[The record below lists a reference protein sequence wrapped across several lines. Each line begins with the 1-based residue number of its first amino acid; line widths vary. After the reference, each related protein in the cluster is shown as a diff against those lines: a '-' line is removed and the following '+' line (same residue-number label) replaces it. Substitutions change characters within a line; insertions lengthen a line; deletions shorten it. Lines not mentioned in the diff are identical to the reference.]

1 MFLLKNLV
9 SSISKVTQDLGNIV
23 SITPVVNT
31 GSSVNVNV
39 SDINIAN
46 VSTTGLLSNVISTVT
61 DTVSHTS
68 TDLVSNVVGTVTG
81 TVGST
86 SPIDTVTNIIGGVTG
101 GVTGNPLEV
110 VTDIIGGVTGGVV
123 GGTSPISPV
132 IDVVQGGIDI
142 LQGVESLKTEI
153 INTGIDT
160 VADTIIGVLPQAEHP
175 VSEIADLG
183 TLTFET
189 SRDTVNGALEVVSD
203 LVGGD
208 IQGATENATG
218 ILGTLIQNGSTAT
231 GIVTDI
237 LGGVTGTIGGVTG
250 GVDGNPLEVITDIIG
265 SVTGGVGGD
274 NPLGVV
280 TDIIGGVT
288 GGIIGGGTSPISP
301 VIDVVQGGIDIL
313 QGVESLKTEIINTGI
328 DTVADTIIGVLPQ
341 AEHPVSEIADLGTLT
356 FETSRDTVNGALE
369 VVSDLVGGDIQ
380 GATENAT
387 GILGTLIQ
395 NGSTATGIVT
405 DILGG
410 VTGTIGGVTGGIGG
424 DNPLGVVTD
433 IIGGVTGGIGGDNPL
448 GVVTDIIGGVTGG
461 IGGDNPLGVVTD
473 IIGGVTGGIGGDNP
487 LGVVTD
493 IIGGVTGGIGGDN
506 PLGVVTDII
515 GGVTGGIIGGGT
527 SPISPVIDVV
537 QGGIDI
543 LQGVE
548 SLKTEIINT
557 GIDTVADTII
567 GILPQA
573 EHPVSEIADLGT
585 LTFETSRDTVNGA
598 LEVVSDLVGG
608 DIQGATESA
617 TGILDTLITN
627 GTTATGLVTE
637 IIGGVTGTIGGVTGG
652 DSPLGLVT
660 DLLGGLTGS
669 VGGDSPLGVVTDL
682 LGGLTG
688 SVGGDSPLGVV
699 TDLLGGLTGGVTGG
713 TDNPIGIVTDI
724 VGSLTGGVTG
734 EGSLDVI
741 SNLLGG
747 LTGGS
752 LLGGVTSTVSSVTN
766 TTHTIVPTS
775 LLTDNFLENSFNTV

>member
-9 SSISKVTQDLGNIV
+9 SSISKVTQDLGNII
-23 SITPVVNT
+23 SVNT
-31 GSSVNVNV
+31 TVTGGSSVEGQISTSGLL
-39 SDINIAN
+39 SDTLSTVTNTLTTT
-46 VSTTGLLSNVISTVT
+46 TTGLIS
-61 DTVSHTS
+61 DT
-68 TDLVSNVVGTVTG
+68 VGTVTG
-81 TVGST
+81 SIGST
-86 SPIDTVTNIIGGVTG
+86 SPVDTVTNIIGGVTG
-101 GVTGNPLEV
+101 GIDLGTSPISPVIDVVQDGIDILQGVESLKTEIINTGIETVADTIIGVLPQTEHPVSEIADLGTLTFETSRDTVNGTLEVISDLVGGDIQGATESATGVVETLITNGTTATGIVTEVVGSITDVVGGVTGGVDGNPLEV
-110 VTDIIGGVTGGVV
+110 ITDIIGGVTGGVDGNPLEV
-123 GGTSPISPV
+123 ITDIIGGVTGGVDGNPLEVITDIIGGVTGGVDGNPLEVITDIIGGVTGGIDGNPLEVITDIIGGVTGGVDGNPLEVITDIIGGVTGGIGGGTSPISPV

-142 LQGVESLKTEI
+142 LQGVESLKTDI

-160 VADTIIGVLPQAEHP
+160 VADTIIGILPQTEHP
-175 VSEIADLG
+175 VSDLADLG

-208 IQGATENATG
+208 IQGATESATG
-218 ILGTLIQNGSTAT
+218 ILDTLITNGTTAT
-231 GIVTDI
+231 GIVNNI
-237 LGGVTGTIGGVTG
+237 IGGVTG

-265 SVTGGVGGD
+265 GVTGGVDG
-274 NPLGVV
+274 NPLEVI

-288 GGIIGGGTSPISP
+288 GGVDGNPLEVITDIIGGVTGGVDGNPLEVITDIIGGVTGGIGGGTSPISP
-301 VIDVVQGGIDIL
+301 VIDVI
-313 QGVESLKTEIINTGI
+313 
-328 DTVADTIIGVLPQ
+328 
-341 AEHPVSEIADLGTLT
+341 
-356 FETSRDTVNGALE
+356 
-369 VVSDLVGGDIQ
+369 
-380 GATENAT
+380 
-387 GILGTLIQ
+387 
-395 NGSTATGIVT
+395 
-405 DILGG
+405 
-410 VTGTIGGVTGGIGG
+410 
-424 DNPLGVVTD
+424 
-433 IIGGVTGGIGGDNPL
+433 
-448 GVVTDIIGGVTGG
+448 
-461 IGGDNPLGVVTD
+461 
-473 IIGGVTGGIGGDNP
+473 
-487 LGVVTD
+487 
-493 IIGGVTGGIGGDN
+493 
-506 PLGVVTDII
+506 
-515 GGVTGGIIGGGT
+515 
-527 SPISPVIDVV
+527 

-637 IIGGVTGTIGGVTGG
+637 IIGGLTGTIGGVTGG
-652 DSPLGLVT
+652 DSSLGL
-660 DLLGGLTGS
+660 
-669 VGGDSPLGVVTDL
+669 
-682 LGGLTG
+682 
-688 SVGGDSPLGVV
+688 V

-747 LTGGS
+747 LTGGN
-752 LLGGVTSTVSSVTN
+752 LLGGVTSTVSNVTN

>member
-9 SSISKVTQDLGNIV
+9 SSISKVTQDLGNVV
-23 SITPVVNT
+23 SVNTTVNT
-31 GSSVNVNV
+31 GSPV
-39 SDINIAN
+39 DAH
-46 VSTTGLLSNVISTVT
+46 VSTSGLLSNVISTVT
-61 DTVSHTS
+61 NTVTHT
-68 TDLVSNVVGTVTG
+68 TTGLVSDVVGTVTD

-86 SPIDTVTNIIGGVTG
+86 NPLETVTNVVGGVTGGLIGGVSGGNPLEVVTGVIGGVTG
-101 GVTGNPLEV
+101 GVT
-110 VTDIIGGVTGGVV
+110 

-153 INTGIDT
+153 INTGIET
-160 VADTIIGVLPQAEHP
+160 VAGTIIGALPQTEHP

-208 IQGATENATG
+208 ISGATASATG
-218 ILGTLIQNGSTAT
+218 IVETLINNGTTAT
-231 GIVTDI
+231 GIVT
-237 LGGVTGTIGGVTG
+237 GVVGSVTD
-250 GVDGNPLEVITDIIG
+250 VVG
-265 SVTGGVGGD
+265 SVTGGVGG
-274 NPLGVV
+274 NPLEVV

-288 GGIIGGGTSPISP
+288 GG
-301 VIDVVQGGIDIL
+301 
-313 QGVESLKTEIINTGI
+313 
-328 DTVADTIIGVLPQ
+328 
-341 AEHPVSEIADLGTLT
+341 
-356 FETSRDTVNGALE
+356 
-369 VVSDLVGGDIQ
+369 VGG
-380 GATENAT
+380 
-387 GILGTLIQ
+387 
-395 NGSTATGIVT
+395 
-405 DILGG
+405 
-410 VTGTIGGVTGGIGG
+410 
-424 DNPLGVVTD
+424 NPLEVVTD
-433 IIGGVTGGIGGDNPL
+433 IIGGVTGGVGGNPL
-448 GVVTDIIGGVTGG
+448 EVVTDIIGGVTGG
-461 IGGDNPLGVVTD
+461 
-473 IIGGVTGGIGGDNP
+473 
-487 LGVVTD
+487 
-493 IIGGVTGGIGGDN
+493 
-506 PLGVVTDII
+506 
-515 GGVTGGIIGGGT
+515 IGGGT

-567 GILPQA
+567 GILPQTEHPVSDLA
-573 EHPVSEIADLGT
+573 DLGTLTFETSRDTVNGALETVSDLVGGDIQGATESATGILGTLINNGTTAAGIITGVAGSVTDVVGGVTGGIGGNPLEVVTDIIGGVTGGVGGNPLEVVTDIIGGVTGGIGGGTSPISPVIDVVQGGIDILQGVESLKTEIINTGIDTVADTIIGILPQVEHPVSEIADLGT

-617 TGILDTLITN
+617 TGILGTLITN
-627 GTTATGLVTE
+627 GSTATGLLTE
-637 IIGGVTGTIGGVTGG
+637 ILGGVTGTIGGA
-652 DSPLGLVT
+652 
-660 DLLGGLTGS
+660 
-669 VGGDSPLGVVTDL
+669 
-682 LGGLTG
+682 TG

-713 TDNPIGIVTDI
+713 DSPLGVVTDLLGGLTGGVTGGVGGDNPIGIVTDI

-734 EGSLDVI
+734 QGGLDVI

-766 TTHTIVPTS
+766 TTHTIVPQS
-775 LLTDNFLENSFNTV
+775 LLTDNFLDNSFHTV

>member
-1 MFLLKNLV
+1 MFLLTNLV
-9 SSISKVTQDLGNIV
+9 SSISKITQDLGNIV
-23 SITPVVNT
+23 SVNTTVT
-31 GSSVNVNV
+31 GSSSIEGQISTSGLL
-39 SDINIAN
+39 SDTLSTVTNTLTTT
-46 VSTTGLLSNVISTVT
+46 TTGL
-61 DTVSHTS
+61 VS
-68 TDLVSNVVGTVTG
+68 DAVGTVTG
-81 TVGST
+81 SIGST
-86 SPIDTVTNIIGGVTG
+86 SPVDTVTNIIGGVTG
-101 GVTGNPLEV
+101 GIDL
-110 VTDIIGGVTGGVV
+110 
-123 GGTSPISPV
+123 GTSPIAPV

-153 INTGIDT
+153 INTSIDT
-160 VADTIIGVLPQAEHP
+160 VADTIIGVLPQTEHP

-189 SRDTVNGALEVVSD
+189 SRDTVNGTLEVISD

-208 IQGATENATG
+208 IQGATESATG
-218 ILGTLIQNGSTAT
+218 VVETLITNGTTAT
-231 GIVTDI
+231 GIVTDVVGSI
-237 LGGVTGTIGGVTG
+237 TDVVGGVTGGVDGNPLEVITDIIGGVTG

-265 SVTGGVGGD
+265 
-274 NPLGVV
+274 
-280 TDIIGGVT
+280 
-288 GGIIGGGTSPISP
+288 
-301 VIDVVQGGIDIL
+301 
-313 QGVESLKTEIINTGI
+313 
-328 DTVADTIIGVLPQ
+328 
-341 AEHPVSEIADLGTLT
+341 
-356 FETSRDTVNGALE
+356 
-369 VVSDLVGGDIQ
+369 
-380 GATENAT
+380 
-387 GILGTLIQ
+387 
-395 NGSTATGIVT
+395 
-405 DILGG
+405 
-410 VTGTIGGVTGGIGG
+410 GVTGGIG
-424 DNPLGVVTD
+424 D
-433 IIGGVTGGIGGDNPL
+433 
-448 GVVTDIIGGVTGG
+448 
-461 IGGDNPLGVVTD
+461 
-473 IIGGVTGGIGGDNP
+473 
-487 LGVVTD
+487 
-493 IIGGVTGGIGGDN
+493 
-506 PLGVVTDII
+506 
-515 GGVTGGIIGGGT
+515 GT
-527 SPISPVIDVV
+527 SPIAPVIDVV

-573 EHPVSEIADLGT
+573 EYPVSDLADLGT

-627 GTTATGLVTE
+627 GSTATGIINNIIGGATSGDSPLGVVTDIIGGVTGGVSGNPLEVVTDIIGGVTGGVDGNPLEVITDIIGGVTGGIGGGTSPISPVIDVVQGGIDILQGVESLKTEIINTGIDTVADTIISILPQAEHPVSELADLGTLTFETSRDTVNGTLEVISDLVGGDIQGATESATGILDTLITNGTTATGLVTE
-637 IIGGVTGTIGGVTGG
+637 IIGGLTGTIGGVTGG
-652 DSPLGLVT
+652 DSSLGLVT

-669 VGGDSPLGVVTDL
+669 VDGDSSLGL
-682 LGGLTG
+682 
-688 SVGGDSPLGVV
+688 V

-734 EGSLDVI
+734 EGGLDVI

>member
-1 MFLLKNLV
+1 MV
-9 SSISKVTQDLGNIV
+9 SVNTN
-23 SITPVVNT
+23 VNT
-31 GSSVNVNV
+31 GSAVNVNV
-39 SDINIAN
+39 SDINISDVN
-46 VSTTGLLSNVISTVT
+46 ISTSGLLSNVISTVT
-61 DTVSHTS
+61 NTLTTTTTGLISD
-68 TDLVSNVVGTVTG
+68 VVGTVTG

-86 SPIDTVTNIIGGVTG
+86 NPLETVTNVVGGVTG
-101 GVTGNPLEV
+101 GIDL
-110 VTDIIGGVTGGVV
+110 
-123 GGTSPISPV
+123 GTSPIAPV

-160 VADTIIGVLPQAEHP
+160 VADTIIGVLPQTEHP

-189 SRDTVNGALEVVSD
+189 SRDTVNGTLEVISD

-208 IQGATENATG
+208 IQGATESATG
-218 ILGTLIQNGSTAT
+218 VVETLITNGTTAT
-231 GIVTDI
+231 GIVTDVVGSI
-237 LGGVTGTIGGVTG
+237 TDVVGGVTGGVDGNPLEVITDIIGGVTG

-265 SVTGGVGGD
+265 GVTGGVDG
-274 NPLGVV
+274 NPLE
-280 TDIIGGVT
+280 
-288 GGIIGGGTSPISP
+288 
-301 VIDVVQGGIDIL
+301 VI
-313 QGVESLKTEIINTGI
+313 
-328 DTVADTIIGVLPQ
+328 
-341 AEHPVSEIADLGTLT
+341 
-356 FETSRDTVNGALE
+356 
-369 VVSDLVGGDIQ
+369 
-380 GATENAT
+380 
-387 GILGTLIQ
+387 
-395 NGSTATGIVT
+395 
-405 DILGG
+405 
-410 VTGTIGGVTGGIGG
+410 
-424 DNPLGVVTD
+424 TD
-433 IIGGVTGGIGGDNPL
+433 IIGGVTGGIGD
-448 GVVTDIIGGVTGG
+448 
-461 IGGDNPLGVVTD
+461 
-473 IIGGVTGGIGGDNP
+473 
-487 LGVVTD
+487 
-493 IIGGVTGGIGGDN
+493 
-506 PLGVVTDII
+506 
-515 GGVTGGIIGGGT
+515 GT
-527 SPISPVIDVV
+527 SPIAPVIDVV

-567 GILPQA
+567 GILPQT
-573 EHPVSEIADLGT
+573 EYPVSDLADLGT

-627 GTTATGLVTE
+627 GSTATGIINNIIGGATSGDSPLGVVTDIIGGVTGGVSGNPLEVVTDIIGGVTGGVDGNPLEVITDIIGGVTGGVDGNPLEVITDIIGGVTGGIGGGTSPISPVIDVVQGGIDILQGVESLKTEIINTGIDTVADTIISILPQAEHPVSELADLGTLTFETSRDTVNGTLEVISDLVGGDIQGATESATGILDTLITNGTTATGLVTE
-637 IIGGVTGTIGGVTGG
+637 IIGGLTGTIGGVTGG
-652 DSPLGLVT
+652 DSSLGLVT

-669 VGGDSPLGVVTDL
+669 VDGDSPLGL
-682 LGGLTG
+682 
-688 SVGGDSPLGVV
+688 V

-734 EGSLDVI
+734 EGGLDVI

>member
-1 MFLLKNLV
+1 MFLLTNLV
-9 SSISKVTQDLGNIV
+9 SSISKITQDLGNIV
-23 SITPVVNT
+23 SVNTTVT
-31 GSSVNVNV
+31 GSSSIEGQISTSGLL
-39 SDINIAN
+39 SDTLSTVTNTLTTT
-46 VSTTGLLSNVISTVT
+46 TTGL
-61 DTVSHTS
+61 VS
-68 TDLVSNVVGTVTG
+68 DAVGTVTG
-81 TVGST
+81 SIGST
-86 SPIDTVTNIIGGVTG
+86 SPVDTVTNIIGGVTG
-101 GVTGNPLEV
+101 GIDL
-110 VTDIIGGVTGGVV
+110 
-123 GGTSPISPV
+123 GTSPIAPV

-160 VADTIIGVLPQAEHP
+160 VADTIIGVLPQTEHP

-189 SRDTVNGALEVVSD
+189 SRDTVNGTLEVISD

-208 IQGATENATG
+208 IQGATESATG
-218 ILGTLIQNGSTAT
+218 VVETLITNGTTAT
-231 GIVTDI
+231 GIITDVVGSI
-237 LGGVTGTIGGVTG
+237 TDVVGGVTGGVDGNPLEVITDIIGGVTG

-265 SVTGGVGGD
+265 GVTGGVEG
-274 NPLGVV
+274 NPLE
-280 TDIIGGVT
+280 
-288 GGIIGGGTSPISP
+288 
-301 VIDVVQGGIDIL
+301 VI
-313 QGVESLKTEIINTGI
+313 
-328 DTVADTIIGVLPQ
+328 
-341 AEHPVSEIADLGTLT
+341 
-356 FETSRDTVNGALE
+356 
-369 VVSDLVGGDIQ
+369 
-380 GATENAT
+380 
-387 GILGTLIQ
+387 
-395 NGSTATGIVT
+395 
-405 DILGG
+405 
-410 VTGTIGGVTGGIGG
+410 
-424 DNPLGVVTD
+424 TD
-433 IIGGVTGGIGGDNPL
+433 IIGGVTGGIGD
-448 GVVTDIIGGVTGG
+448 
-461 IGGDNPLGVVTD
+461 
-473 IIGGVTGGIGGDNP
+473 
-487 LGVVTD
+487 
-493 IIGGVTGGIGGDN
+493 
-506 PLGVVTDII
+506 
-515 GGVTGGIIGGGT
+515 GT
-527 SPISPVIDVV
+527 SPIAPVIDVV

-567 GILPQA
+567 GILPQT
-573 EHPVSEIADLGT
+573 EYPVSDLADLGT

-627 GTTATGLVTE
+627 GTTATGIINNIIGGATSGDSPLGVVTDIIGGVTGGVSGNPLEIVTDIIGGVTGGVDGNPLEVITDIIGGVTGGVDGNPLEVITDIIGGVTGGVDGNPLEVITDIIGGVTGGIGDGTSPISPVIDVVQGGIDILQGVESLKTEIINTGIDTVADTIISILPQAEHPVSELADLGTLTFETSRDTVNGTLEVISDLVGGDIQGATESATGILDTLITNGTTATGLVTE
-637 IIGGVTGTIGGVTGG
+637 IIGGLTGTIGGVTGG
-652 DSPLGLVT
+652 DSSLGLVT

-669 VGGDSPLGVVTDL
+669 VDGDSPLGL
-682 LGGLTG
+682 
-688 SVGGDSPLGVV
+688 V

-734 EGSLDVI
+734 EGGLDVI

>member
-9 SSISKVTQDLGNIV
+9 SSISKVTQDLGNVV
-23 SITPVVNT
+23 SVNTNVNT
-31 GSSVNVNV
+31 GSAVNVNV
-39 SDINIAN
+39 SDIKISNVN
-46 VSTTGLLSNVISTVT
+46 VSTTGLLSNVLSTVT
-61 DTVSHTS
+61 NTVTHT
-68 TDLVSNVVGTVTG
+68 TTGLVSDVLGTVTG

-86 SPIDTVTNIIGGVTG
+86 NPLGTITNIIGGVTG
-101 GVTGNPLEV
+101 GATGGNPVGV
-110 VTDIIGGVTGGVV
+110 VTDIIGGVTGGIG

-153 INTGIDT
+153 INTGIET
-160 VADTIIGVLPQAEHP
+160 VAGTVIGVLPQTEHP

-208 IQGATENATG
+208 IQGATTSATG
-218 ILGTLIQNGSTAT
+218 IADTLITNGTTAAGIIT
-231 GIVTDI
+231 GVVGSVTD
-237 LGGVTGTIGGVTG
+237 VVGGVTG
-250 GVDGNPLEVITDIIG
+250 GVGGNPLE
-265 SVTGGVGGD
+265 
-274 NPLGVV
+274 VV

-288 GGIIGGGTSPISP
+288 GGVGGNPLEVVTDIIGGVTGGIGGGTSPISP

-328 DTVADTIIGVLPQ
+328 ETVAGTVIGVLPQ
-341 AEHPVSEIADLGTLT
+341 TEHPVSEIADLGTLT

-369 VVSDLVGGDIQ
+369 TVSDLVGGDIQ
-380 GATENAT
+380 GATESAT
-387 GILGTLIQ
+387 GILDTLIT
-395 NGSTATGIVT
+395 NGTTAAGIITGVVGSVT
-405 DILGG
+405 DVVGG
-410 VTGTIGGVTGGIGG
+410 VTGGVGGNPLEVVTDIIGGVTGGVSGNPLEVVTDIIGG
-424 DNPLGVVTD
+424 VTGGVGGNPLDVVTD
-433 IIGGVTGGIGGDNPL
+433 IIGGVTGGISGNPL
-448 GVVTDIIGGVTGG
+448 EVVTDIIGGVTGG
-461 IGGDNPLGVVTD
+461 
-473 IIGGVTGGIGGDNP
+473 
-487 LGVVTD
+487 
-493 IIGGVTGGIGGDN
+493 
-506 PLGVVTDII
+506 
-515 GGVTGGIIGGGT
+515 IGGGT

-567 GILPQA
+567 GILPQV

-617 TGILDTLITN
+617 TGILGTLITN
-627 GTTATGLVTE
+627 GSTATGLLTE
-637 IIGGVTGTIGGVTGG
+637 ILGGVTGTIGGA
-652 DSPLGLVT
+652 
-660 DLLGGLTGS
+660 
-669 VGGDSPLGVVTDL
+669 
-682 LGGLTG
+682 TG

-713 TDNPIGIVTDI
+713 DSPLGVVTDLLGGLTGGVTGGVGGDNPIGIVTDI

-734 EGSLDVI
+734 GSGLDVI

-747 LTGGS
+747 LTSGG

-766 TTHTIVPTS
+766 TTHTIVPQS
-775 LLTDNFLENSFNTV
+775 LLTDNFLDNSFHTV

>member
-1 MFLLKNLV
+1 MFLLTNLV
-9 SSISKVTQDLGNIV
+9 SSISKITQDLGNIV
-23 SITPVVNT
+23 SVNTTVT
-31 GSSVNVNV
+31 GSSSVEGQISTSGLL
-39 SDINIAN
+39 SDTLSTVTNTLTTT
-46 VSTTGLLSNVISTVT
+46 TTGL
-61 DTVSHTS
+61 VS
-68 TDLVSNVVGTVTG
+68 DAVGTVTG
-81 TVGST
+81 SIGST
-86 SPIDTVTNIIGGVTG
+86 SPVDTVTNIIGGVTG
-101 GVTGNPLEV
+101 GIDL
-110 VTDIIGGVTGGVV
+110 
-123 GGTSPISPV
+123 GTSPIAPV

-160 VADTIIGVLPQAEHP
+160 VADTIIGVLPQTEHP

-189 SRDTVNGALEVVSD
+189 SRDTVNGTLEVISD

-208 IQGATENATG
+208 IQGATESATG
-218 ILGTLIQNGSTAT
+218 VVETLITNGTTAT
-231 GIVTDI
+231 GIVTDVVGSI
-237 LGGVTGTIGGVTG
+237 TDVVGGVTGNPLEVITDIIGGVTG

-265 SVTGGVGGD
+265 
-274 NPLGVV
+274 
-280 TDIIGGVT
+280 
-288 GGIIGGGTSPISP
+288 
-301 VIDVVQGGIDIL
+301 
-313 QGVESLKTEIINTGI
+313 
-328 DTVADTIIGVLPQ
+328 
-341 AEHPVSEIADLGTLT
+341 
-356 FETSRDTVNGALE
+356 
-369 VVSDLVGGDIQ
+369 
-380 GATENAT
+380 
-387 GILGTLIQ
+387 
-395 NGSTATGIVT
+395 
-405 DILGG
+405 
-410 VTGTIGGVTGGIGG
+410 GVTGGIG
-424 DNPLGVVTD
+424 D
-433 IIGGVTGGIGGDNPL
+433 
-448 GVVTDIIGGVTGG
+448 
-461 IGGDNPLGVVTD
+461 
-473 IIGGVTGGIGGDNP
+473 
-487 LGVVTD
+487 
-493 IIGGVTGGIGGDN
+493 
-506 PLGVVTDII
+506 
-515 GGVTGGIIGGGT
+515 GT
-527 SPISPVIDVV
+527 SPIAPVIDVV

-567 GILPQA
+567 GILPQT
-573 EHPVSEIADLGT
+573 EYPVSDLADLGT

-627 GTTATGLVTE
+627 GSTATGIINNIIGGATSGDSPLGVVTDIIGGVTGGVSGNPLEVVTDIIGGVTGGVDGNPLEVITDIIGGVTGGVDGNPLEVITDIIGGVTGGIGGGTSPISPVIDVVQGGIDILQGVESLKTEIINTGIDTVADTIISILPQAEHPVSELADLGTLTFETSRDTVNGTLEVISDLVGGDIQGATESATGILDTLITNGTTATGLVTE
-637 IIGGVTGTIGGVTGG
+637 IIGGLTGTIGGVTGG
-652 DSPLGLVT
+652 DSSLGLVT

-669 VGGDSPLGVVTDL
+669 VDGDSPLGL
-682 LGGLTG
+682 
-688 SVGGDSPLGVV
+688 V

-734 EGSLDVI
+734 EGGLDVI

>member
-1 MFLLKNLV
+1 
-9 SSISKVTQDLGNIV
+9 
-23 SITPVVNT
+23 
-31 GSSVNVNV
+31 
-39 SDINIAN
+39 
-46 VSTTGLLSNVISTVT
+46 
-61 DTVSHTS
+61 
-68 TDLVSNVVGTVTG
+68 
-81 TVGST
+81 
-86 SPIDTVTNIIGGVTG
+86 
-101 GVTGNPLEV
+101 
-110 VTDIIGGVTGGVV
+110 
-123 GGTSPISPV
+123 
-132 IDVVQGGIDI
+132 DI

-231 GIVTDI
+231 DIVTDI

-250 GVDGNPLEVITDIIG
+250 GI
-265 SVTGGVGGD
+265 GGD

-280 TDIIGGVT
+280 TDIIGG
-288 GGIIGGGTSPISP
+288 I
-301 VIDVVQGGIDIL
+301 
-313 QGVESLKTEIINTGI
+313 
-328 DTVADTIIGVLPQ
+328 
-341 AEHPVSEIADLGTLT
+341 
-356 FETSRDTVNGALE
+356 
-369 VVSDLVGGDIQ
+369 
-380 GATENAT
+380 
-387 GILGTLIQ
+387 
-395 NGSTATGIVT
+395 
-405 DILGG
+405 
-410 VTGTIGGVTGGIGG
+410 TGGIGG

-473 IIGGVTGGIGGDNP
+473 IIGGVTGGIGG
-487 LGVVTD
+487 
-493 IIGGVTGGIGGDN
+493 
-506 PLGVVTDII
+506 
-515 GGVTGGIIGGGT
+515 GT

-567 GILPQA
+567 GVLPQA

>member
-1 MFLLKNLV
+1 
-9 SSISKVTQDLGNIV
+9 
-23 SITPVVNT
+23 
-31 GSSVNVNV
+31 
-39 SDINIAN
+39 
-46 VSTTGLLSNVISTVT
+46 
-61 DTVSHTS
+61 
-68 TDLVSNVVGTVTG
+68 
-81 TVGST
+81 
-86 SPIDTVTNIIGGVTG
+86 
-101 GVTGNPLEV
+101 
-110 VTDIIGGVTGGVV
+110 
-123 GGTSPISPV
+123 
-132 IDVVQGGIDI
+132 
-142 LQGVESLKTEI
+142 
-153 INTGIDT
+153 
-160 VADTIIGVLPQAEHP
+160 
-175 VSEIADLG
+175 
-183 TLTFET
+183 
-189 SRDTVNGALEVVSD
+189 
-203 LVGGD
+203 
-208 IQGATENATG
+208 
-218 ILGTLIQNGSTAT
+218 
-231 GIVTDI
+231 
-237 LGGVTGTIGGVTG
+237 
-250 GVDGNPLEVITDIIG
+250 
-265 SVTGGVGGD
+265 
-274 NPLGVV
+274 
-280 TDIIGGVT
+280 
-288 GGIIGGGTSPISP
+288 
-301 VIDVVQGGIDIL
+301 
-313 QGVESLKTEIINTGI
+313 
-328 DTVADTIIGVLPQ
+328 
-341 AEHPVSEIADLGTLT
+341 
-356 FETSRDTVNGALE
+356 
-369 VVSDLVGGDIQ
+369 
-380 GATENAT
+380 
-387 GILGTLIQ
+387 
-395 NGSTATGIVT
+395 
-405 DILGG
+405 
-410 VTGTIGGVTGGIGG
+410 
-424 DNPLGVVTD
+424 
-433 IIGGVTGGIGGDNPL
+433 
-448 GVVTDIIGGVTGG
+448 
-461 IGGDNPLGVVTD
+461 LGVVTD

-637 IIGGVTGTIGGVTGG
+637 IIGGVTGTIGGVTGTIGGVTGG

>member
-1 MFLLKNLV
+1 MFLLTNLV
-9 SSISKVTQDLGNIV
+9 SSISKITQDLGNIV
-23 SITPVVNT
+23 SVNTNVNT
-31 GSSVNVNV
+31 GSAVNVNV
-39 SDINIAN
+39 SDINISDVN
-46 VSTTGLLSNVISTVT
+46 ISTSGLLSNVISTVT
-61 DTVSHTS
+61 NTLT
-68 TDLVSNVVGTVTG
+68 TTTTGLVSDAVGTVTG
-81 TVGST
+81 SIGST
-86 SPIDTVTNIIGGVTG
+86 SPVDTVTNIIGGVTG
-101 GVTGNPLEV
+101 GIDL
-110 VTDIIGGVTGGVV
+110 
-123 GGTSPISPV
+123 GTSPIAPV

-160 VADTIIGVLPQAEHP
+160 VADTIIGVLPQTEHP

-189 SRDTVNGALEVVSD
+189 SRDTVNGTLEVISD

-208 IQGATENATG
+208 IQGATESATG
-218 ILGTLIQNGSTAT
+218 VVETLITNGTTAT
-231 GIVTDI
+231 GIVTDVVGSI
-237 LGGVTGTIGGVTG
+237 TDVVGGVTGGVDGNPLEVITDIIGGVTG

-265 SVTGGVGGD
+265 GVTGGVEG
-274 NPLGVV
+274 NPLE
-280 TDIIGGVT
+280 
-288 GGIIGGGTSPISP
+288 
-301 VIDVVQGGIDIL
+301 VI
-313 QGVESLKTEIINTGI
+313 
-328 DTVADTIIGVLPQ
+328 
-341 AEHPVSEIADLGTLT
+341 
-356 FETSRDTVNGALE
+356 
-369 VVSDLVGGDIQ
+369 
-380 GATENAT
+380 
-387 GILGTLIQ
+387 
-395 NGSTATGIVT
+395 
-405 DILGG
+405 
-410 VTGTIGGVTGGIGG
+410 
-424 DNPLGVVTD
+424 TD
-433 IIGGVTGGIGGDNPL
+433 IIGGVTGGIGD
-448 GVVTDIIGGVTGG
+448 
-461 IGGDNPLGVVTD
+461 
-473 IIGGVTGGIGGDNP
+473 
-487 LGVVTD
+487 
-493 IIGGVTGGIGGDN
+493 
-506 PLGVVTDII
+506 
-515 GGVTGGIIGGGT
+515 GT
-527 SPISPVIDVV
+527 SPIAPVIDVV

-567 GILPQA
+567 GILPQT
-573 EHPVSEIADLGT
+573 EYPVSDLADLGT

-627 GTTATGLVTE
+627 GTTATGIINNIIGGATSGDSPLGVVTDIIGGVTGGVSGNPLEIVTDIIGGVTGGVDGNPLEVVTDIIGGVTGGVDGNPLEVITDIIGGVTGGIGGGTSPISPVIDVVQGGIDILQGVESLKTEIINTGIDTVADTIISILPQAEHPVSELADLGTLTFETSRDTVNGTLEVISDLVGGDIQGATESATGILDTLITNGTTATGLVTE
-637 IIGGVTGTIGGVTGG
+637 IIGGLTGTIGGVTGG
-652 DSPLGLVT
+652 DSSLGLVT

-669 VGGDSPLGVVTDL
+669 VDGDSPLGL
-682 LGGLTG
+682 
-688 SVGGDSPLGVV
+688 V

-734 EGSLDVI
+734 EGGLDVI

>member
-1 MFLLKNLV
+1 MNTTV
-9 SSISKVTQDLGNIV
+9 
-23 SITPVVNT
+23 T
-31 GSSVNVNV
+31 GSSSIEGQISTSGLL
-39 SDINIAN
+39 SDTLSTVTNTLTTT
-46 VSTTGLLSNVISTVT
+46 TTGL
-61 DTVSHTS
+61 VS
-68 TDLVSNVVGTVTG
+68 DAVGTVTASI
-81 TVGST
+81 GST
-86 SPIDTVTNIIGGVTG
+86 SPVDTVTNIIGGVTG
-101 GVTGNPLEV
+101 GIDL
-110 VTDIIGGVTGGVV
+110 
-123 GGTSPISPV
+123 GTSPIAPV

-160 VADTIIGVLPQAEHP
+160 VADTIIGVLPQTEHP

-189 SRDTVNGALEVVSD
+189 SRDTVNGTLEVISD

-208 IQGATENATG
+208 IQGATESATG
-218 ILGTLIQNGSTAT
+218 VVETLITNGTTAT
-231 GIVTDI
+231 GIVTDVVGSI
-237 LGGVTGTIGGVTG
+237 TDVVGGVTGGVDGNPLEVITDIIGGVTG

-265 SVTGGVGGD
+265 GVTGGVDG
-274 NPLGVV
+274 NPLE
-280 TDIIGGVT
+280 
-288 GGIIGGGTSPISP
+288 
-301 VIDVVQGGIDIL
+301 VI
-313 QGVESLKTEIINTGI
+313 
-328 DTVADTIIGVLPQ
+328 
-341 AEHPVSEIADLGTLT
+341 
-356 FETSRDTVNGALE
+356 
-369 VVSDLVGGDIQ
+369 
-380 GATENAT
+380 
-387 GILGTLIQ
+387 
-395 NGSTATGIVT
+395 
-405 DILGG
+405 
-410 VTGTIGGVTGGIGG
+410 
-424 DNPLGVVTD
+424 TD
-433 IIGGVTGGIGGDNPL
+433 IIGGVTGGIGD
-448 GVVTDIIGGVTGG
+448 
-461 IGGDNPLGVVTD
+461 
-473 IIGGVTGGIGGDNP
+473 
-487 LGVVTD
+487 
-493 IIGGVTGGIGGDN
+493 
-506 PLGVVTDII
+506 
-515 GGVTGGIIGGGT
+515 GT
-527 SPISPVIDVV
+527 SPIAPVIDVV

-567 GILPQA
+567 GILPQT
-573 EHPVSEIADLGT
+573 EYPVSDLADLGT

-627 GTTATGLVTE
+627 GTTATGIINNIIGGATSGDSPLGVVTDIIGGVTGGVSGNPLEIVTDIIGGVTGGVDGNPLEVITDIIGGVTGGVDGNPLEVITDIIGGVTGGVDGNPLEVITDIIGGVTGGIGGGTSPISPVIDVVQGGIDILQGVESLKTEIINTGIDTVADTIISILPQAEHPVSELADLGTLTFETSRDTVNGTLEVISDLVGGDIQGATESATGILDTLITNGTTATGLVTE
-637 IIGGVTGTIGGVTGG
+637 IIGGLTGTIGGVTGG
-652 DSPLGLVT
+652 DSSLGLVT

-669 VGGDSPLGVVTDL
+669 VDGDSPLGL
-682 LGGLTG
+682 
-688 SVGGDSPLGVV
+688 V

-734 EGSLDVI
+734 EGGLDVI

>member
-61 DTVSHTS
+61 DTVSHTT

-86 SPIDTVTNIIGGVTG
+86 NPIDTVTNIIGGVTG
-101 GVTGNPLEV
+101 GVTGNPLE
-110 VTDIIGGVTGGVV
+110 
-123 GGTSPISPV
+123 
-132 IDVVQGGIDI
+132 
-142 LQGVESLKTEI
+142 
-153 INTGIDT
+153 
-160 VADTIIGVLPQAEHP
+160 
-175 VSEIADLG
+175 
-183 TLTFET
+183 
-189 SRDTVNGALEVVSD
+189 
-203 LVGGD
+203 
-208 IQGATENATG
+208 
-218 ILGTLIQNGSTAT
+218 
-231 GIVTDI
+231 
-237 LGGVTGTIGGVTG
+237 
-250 GVDGNPLEVITDIIG
+250 
-265 SVTGGVGGD
+265 
-274 NPLGVV
+274 VV

-410 VTGTIGGVTGGIGG
+410 VTGT
-424 DNPLGVVTD
+424 
-433 IIGGVTGGIGGDNPL
+433 
-448 GVVTDIIGGVTGG
+448 
-461 IGGDNPLGVVTD
+461 
-473 IIGGVTGGIGGDNP
+473 
-487 LGVVTD
+487 
-493 IIGGVTGGIGGDN
+493 
-506 PLGVVTDII
+506 I

-699 TDLLGGLTGGVTGG
+699 TDLLGGLTGGITGG
-713 TDNPIGIVTDI
+713 TDNPISIVTDI

-775 LLTDNFLENSFNTV
+775 LPTDNFLENSFNTV

>member
-1 MFLLKNLV
+1 V
-9 SSISKVTQDLGNIV
+9 D
-23 SITPVVNT
+23 
-31 GSSVNVNV
+31 
-39 SDINIAN
+39 
-46 VSTTGLLSNVISTVT
+46 
-61 DTVSHTS
+61 
-68 TDLVSNVVGTVTG
+68 
-81 TVGST
+81 
-86 SPIDTVTNIIGGVTG
+86 
-101 GVTGNPLEV
+101 GNPLEV
-110 VTDIIGGVTGGVV
+110 ITDIIGGVTGGVDGNPLEV
-123 GGTSPISPV
+123 ITDIIGGVTGGVDGNPLEVITDIIGGVTGGVGGDNPLGVVTDIIGGITGGITGGIIGGGTSPISPV

-231 GIVTDI
+231 GIVADI

-250 GVDGNPLEVITDIIG
+250 GIGGDNPLGVVTDIIG
-265 SVTGGVGGD
+265 GITGGIGGDNPLGVVTDIIGGVTGGIGGDNPLGVVTDIIGGVTGGIGGDNPLGVVTDIIGGVTGGIGGD

-395 NGSTATGIVT
+395 NGSTATGIVA
-405 DILGG
+405 DI
-410 VTGTIGGVTGGIGG
+410 
-424 DNPLGVVTD
+424 
-433 IIGGVTGGIGGDNPL
+433 
-448 GVVTDIIGGVTGG
+448 
-461 IGGDNPLGVVTD
+461 
-473 IIGGVTGGIGGDNP
+473 
-487 LGVVTD
+487 
-493 IIGGVTGGIGGDN
+493 
-506 PLGVVTDII
+506 
-515 GGVTGGIIGGGT
+515 
-527 SPISPVIDVV
+527 
-537 QGGIDI
+537 
-543 LQGVE
+543 
-548 SLKTEIINT
+548 
-557 GIDTVADTII
+557 
-567 GILPQA
+567 
-573 EHPVSEIADLGT
+573 
-585 LTFETSRDTVNGA
+585 
-598 LEVVSDLVGG
+598 
-608 DIQGATESA
+608 
-617 TGILDTLITN
+617 
-627 GTTATGLVTE
+627 
-637 IIGGVTGTIGGVTGG
+637 
-652 DSPLGLVT
+652 
-660 DLLGGLTGS
+660 LGGLTGS

-682 LGGLTG
+682 LDGLTG

-699 TDLLGGLTGGVTGG
+699 TDLLSGLTGGVTGG

-724 VGSLTGGVTG
+724 VGNLTGGVTG

>member
-1 MFLLKNLV
+1 MNTN
-9 SSISKVTQDLGNIV
+9 VTG
-23 SITPVVNT
+23 
-31 GSSVNVNV
+31 GSSVDGHISTSGLL
-39 SDINIAN
+39 SDTLSTVTNTLT
-46 VSTTGLLSNVISTVT
+46 STTTGL
-61 DTVSHTS
+61 VS
-68 TDLVSNVVGTVTG
+68 DVAGTVTG
-81 TVGST
+81 SIGST
-86 SPIDTVTNIIGGVTG
+86 SPVDTVTNIIGGVTG
-101 GVTGNPLEV
+101 GISGGNPLEAVTNIIGGVTGGIGGGTSPISPVVEVVQGGIDILQGVESLKTEIINTGIDTVADTIIGALPQTEHPVSEIADLGTLTFETSRDTVNGTLEVISDLVGGDIQGATESATGVIETLITNGTTATGIVTEVVGSITDVVGGVDGNPLEV
-110 VTDIIGGVTGGVV
+110 ITDIIGGVTGGVDGNPLEV
-123 GGTSPISPV
+123 ITDIIGGVTGGIGDGTSPIAPV

-160 VADTIIGVLPQAEHP
+160 VADTIIGILPQTEYP
-175 VSEIADLG
+175 VSDLADLG

-208 IQGATENATG
+208 IQGATESATG
-218 ILGTLIQNGSTAT
+218 ILGTLVTNGSTAT
-231 GIVTDI
+231 GIVNNIIGGVTSGDSPLGVVTDI
-237 LGGVTGTIGGVTG
+237 IGGVTGGVGGNPLEVITDIIGGVTG

-265 SVTGGVGGD
+265 GVTGGVDG
-274 NPLGVV
+274 NPLEVI

-288 GGIIGGGTSPISP
+288 GGIGGGTSPISP

-328 DTVADTIIGVLPQ
+328 DTVADTII
-341 AEHPVSEIADLGTLT
+341 S
-356 FETSRDTVNGALE
+356 
-369 VVSDLVGGDIQ
+369 
-380 GATENAT
+380 
-387 GILGTLIQ
+387 
-395 NGSTATGIVT
+395 
-405 DILGG
+405 
-410 VTGTIGGVTGGIGG
+410 
-424 DNPLGVVTD
+424 
-433 IIGGVTGGIGGDNPL
+433 II
-448 GVVTDIIGGVTGG
+448 
-461 IGGDNPLGVVTD
+461 
-473 IIGGVTGGIGGDNP
+473 
-487 LGVVTD
+487 
-493 IIGGVTGGIGGDN
+493 
-506 PLGVVTDII
+506 
-515 GGVTGGIIGGGT
+515 
-527 SPISPVIDVV
+527 
-537 QGGIDI
+537 
-543 LQGVE
+543 
-548 SLKTEIINT
+548 
-557 GIDTVADTII
+557 
-567 GILPQA
+567 PQA

-637 IIGGVTGTIGGVTGG
+637 IVGGLTGTIGGVTGG
-652 DSPLGLVT
+652 DSSLGLVT

-669 VGGDSPLGVVTDL
+669 
-682 LGGLTG
+682 
-688 SVGGDSPLGVV
+688 
-699 TDLLGGLTGGVTGG
+699 VTGG

-734 EGSLDVI
+734 EGGLDVI

>member
-1 MFLLKNLV
+1 MFLLTNLV
-9 SSISKVTQDLGNIV
+9 SSISKITQDLGNIV
-23 SITPVVNT
+23 SVNTTVT
-31 GSSVNVNV
+31 GSSSIEGQISTSGLL
-39 SDINIAN
+39 SDTLSTVTNTLTTT
-46 VSTTGLLSNVISTVT
+46 TTGL
-61 DTVSHTS
+61 VS
-68 TDLVSNVVGTVTG
+68 DAVGTVTG
-81 TVGST
+81 SIGST
-86 SPIDTVTNIIGGVTG
+86 SPVDTVTNIIGGVTG
-101 GVTGNPLEV
+101 GIDL
-110 VTDIIGGVTGGVV
+110 
-123 GGTSPISPV
+123 GTSPIAPV

-160 VADTIIGVLPQAEHP
+160 VADTIIGVLPQTEHP

-189 SRDTVNGALEVVSD
+189 SRDTVNGTLEVISD

-208 IQGATENATG
+208 IQGATESATG
-218 ILGTLIQNGSTAT
+218 VVETLITNGTTAT
-231 GIVTDI
+231 GIVTDVVGSI
-237 LGGVTGTIGGVTG
+237 TDVVGGVTGGVDGNPLEVITDIIGGVTG

-265 SVTGGVGGD
+265 GVTGGVD
-274 NPLGVV
+274 SNPLE
-280 TDIIGGVT
+280 
-288 GGIIGGGTSPISP
+288 
-301 VIDVVQGGIDIL
+301 VI
-313 QGVESLKTEIINTGI
+313 
-328 DTVADTIIGVLPQ
+328 
-341 AEHPVSEIADLGTLT
+341 
-356 FETSRDTVNGALE
+356 
-369 VVSDLVGGDIQ
+369 
-380 GATENAT
+380 
-387 GILGTLIQ
+387 
-395 NGSTATGIVT
+395 
-405 DILGG
+405 
-410 VTGTIGGVTGGIGG
+410 
-424 DNPLGVVTD
+424 TD
-433 IIGGVTGGIGGDNPL
+433 IIGGVTGGIGD
-448 GVVTDIIGGVTGG
+448 
-461 IGGDNPLGVVTD
+461 
-473 IIGGVTGGIGGDNP
+473 
-487 LGVVTD
+487 
-493 IIGGVTGGIGGDN
+493 
-506 PLGVVTDII
+506 
-515 GGVTGGIIGGGT
+515 GT
-527 SPISPVIDVV
+527 SPIAPVIDVV

-567 GILPQA
+567 GILPQT
-573 EHPVSEIADLGT
+573 EYPVSDLADLGT

-627 GTTATGLVTE
+627 GTTATGIINNIIGGATSGDSPLGVVTDIIGGVTGGVSGNPLEIVTDIIGGVTGGVDGNPLEVITDIIGGVTGGIGDGTSPISPVIDVVQGGIDILQGVESLKTEIINTGIDTVADTIISILPQAEHPVSELADLGTLTFETSRDTVNGTLEVISDLVGGDIQGATESATGILDTLITNGTTATGLVTE
-637 IIGGVTGTIGGVTGG
+637 IIGGLTGTIGGVTGG
-652 DSPLGLVT
+652 DSSLGLVT

-669 VGGDSPLGVVTDL
+669 VDGDSPLGL
-682 LGGLTG
+682 
-688 SVGGDSPLGVV
+688 V

-734 EGSLDVI
+734 EGGLDVI